1 MDKISFSKID
11 SRRTVMALA
20 VVAMFLATMGVGNV
34 DAAASPV
41 SISLP
46 DGTTSESRDVMAGS
60 SVDVTL
66 TLDSSD
72 SRYRKMDI
80 FMVANWPSG
89 TSWNTKFFDTDYD
102 QLPNDM
108 IQINKGQSTTVIFKI
123 YCSGVCTSGDTNTVE
138 VYAKTDPKWY
148 DGGTDSG
155 TTNGCDDTDSCT
167 DTTAAS
173 ASSNVTNKV
182 TISLTAATEYSSSV
196 TCDSASSNGG
206 NKVFQDETV
215 LWGYTLANT
224 GYSTD
229 NYAFTATVSSATG
242 AETGQWTISP
252 GLSDGKI
259 LVGSSGTGDSSAEG
273 SMSITA
279 ATDARPGTYTVD
291 LVITSNNGGAPA
303 ACDSISIVVPE
314 PDLEIK
320 NSDVSFSHT
329 SAWINTNDKSQVVKI
344 YSKVRNNGGTIDSSG
359 AKTNDVVVKFYID
372 GAQLGGP
379 ETIASLAHG
388 EEVTISREW
397 QPTRAYNDDDEVG
410 LSVVVK
416 VDPSDDIDES
426 DNDNN
431 QGTQYFKVIR
441 AKSSTPSF
449 FIGFF
454 ALISA
459 IAIAVMLSSYY
470 RNKDLE

>member
-1 MDKISFSKID
+1 MDKIRFSKTD
-11 SRRTVMALA
+11 SRRVVMALA
-20 VVAMFLATMGVGNV
+20 VVIMFLATIDVESVEPANW
-34 DAAASPV
+34 PV
-41 SISLP
+41 SITA
-46 DGTTSESRDVMAGS
+46 DKT
-60 SVDVTL
+60 SVDIMVGESADIVL

-72 SRYRKMDI
+72 TRYRKMDI
-80 FMVANWPSG
+80 YMKANWPSG
-89 TSWNTKFFDTDYD
+89 AGWTTKFLDTEYD
-102 QLPNDM
+102 QLPNDLV
-108 IQINKGQSTTVIFKI
+108 QIGKGQSTTVIFKV
-123 YCSGVCTSGDTNTVE
+123 YCTGVCAAGDTEEVE
-138 VYAKTDPKWY
+138 VYAYTDPKFY
-148 DGGTDSG
+148 QGGSG
-155 TTNGCDDTDSCT
+155 SNCGSSDCET
-167 DTTAAS
+167 DTSAAS
-173 ASSNVTNKV
+173 ASSNVTNTI
-182 TISLTAATEYSSSV
+182 TISLTAAIEFSSNVGCESV
-196 TCDSASSNGG
+196 SSNGG
-206 NKVFQDETV
+206 IEVYQGDTV
-215 LWGYTLANT
+215 QWDYTLTNT

-229 NYAFTATVSSATG
+229 NYQFEVIVSSAIG
-242 AETGQWTISP
+242 ASVDYWTVSA
-252 GLSDGKI
+252 GLSDGYS
-259 LVGSSGTGDSSAEG
+259 LVGTSGTGTSVAEAG
-273 SMSITA
+273 ISISP
-279 ATDARPGTYTVD
+279 ATDARPGTFNIE
-291 LVITSNNGGAPA
+291 LVVTSNNGGAPS
-303 ACDSISIVVPE
+303 ACDFDVVIPE

-320 NSDVSFSHT
+320 NSDVSFSHN
-329 SAWINTNDKSQVVKI
+329 SAWINTNEKSQVVKI

-359 AKTNDVVVKFYID
+359 AKTNDIVVKFYID

-379 ETIASLAHG
+379 ETITSLAHG

>member
-1 MDKISFSKID
+1 MDKIRFSKSD
-11 SRRTVMALA
+11 SRRAVMALA
-20 VVAMFLATMGVGNV
+20 VIAMFLATIGVGNV
-34 DAAASPV
+34 DAAESPV
-41 SISLP
+41 SITA
-46 DGTTSESRDVMAGS
+46 DKTSTDIMVGESAVI
-60 SVDVTL
+60 TL

-80 FMVANWPSG
+80 YMVANWPSG
-89 TSWNTKFFDTDYD
+89 TAWTTKFMDVNYD
-102 QLPNDM
+102 QLSNNLV
-108 IQINKGQSTTVIFKI
+108 QVNKGQSTTVLFKI
-123 YCSGVCTSGDTNTVE
+123 YCTGVCSAGDTNTVQ

-148 DGGTDSG
+148 DGGG
-155 TTNGCDDTDSCT
+155 TGSNCGSSDCET
-167 DTTAAS
+167 DTSTASGS
-173 ASSNVTNKV
+173 ANVTNTI
-182 TISLTAATEYSSSV
+182 TISLTAATEFSSSV
-196 TCDSASSNGG
+196 TCDTVSSNGG
-206 NKVFQDETV
+206 IEVYQGDTV
-215 LWGYTLANT
+215 QWDYTLTNT

-229 NYAFTATVSSATG
+229 NYQFDVLVSSAIG
-242 AETGQWTISP
+242 ASIDYWTLSS
-252 GLSDGKI
+252 GLSDGKS
-259 LVGSSGTGDSSAEG
+259 LVGTSGTGASSAEAG
-273 SMSITA
+273 ISITA
-279 ATDARPGTYTVD
+279 ATEARPGTFNIE
-291 LVITSNNGGAPA
+291 LVITSNNGGAPS
-303 ACDSISIVVPE
+303 ACDFDVVIPE

-320 NSDVSFSHT
+320 NSDVSFSHN

-359 AKTNDVVVKFYID
+359 AKTNDIVVKFYID

-379 ETIASLAHG
+379 ETITSLAHG

>member
-1 MDKISFSKID
+1 MDKIRFSKTD
-11 SRRTVMALA
+11 SRRAVMALA
-20 VVAMFLATMGVGNV
+20 VVIMFLATIGVGNV
-34 DAAASPV
+34 DAAPSPV
-41 SISLP
+41 ALTA
-46 DGTTSESRDVMAGS
+46 DKTSADIMVGESAVI
-60 SVDVTL
+60 TL

-80 FMVANWPSG
+80 YMVANWQSG
-89 TSWNTKFFDTDYD
+89 TPWTSKFMDIEYD
-102 QLPNDM
+102 QLPNDL
-108 IQINKGQSTTVIFKI
+108 IQIGKGQSTTVFLKI
-123 YCSGVCTSGDTNTVE
+123 YCTGICTAGDTNEVQ
-138 VYAKTDPKWY
+138 VYAKTDPKFY
-148 DGGTDSG
+148 TGGSG
-155 TTNGCDDTDSCT
+155 SNCGSSDCET
-167 DTTAAS
+167 DTTSAS
-173 ASSNVTNKV
+173 GSSNVTNKII
-182 TISLTAATEYSSSV
+182 ISLTAATEFSSSV
-196 TCDSASSNGG
+196 SGCDSVTSNGG
-206 NKVFQDETV
+206 IQVYQGETV
-215 LWGYTLANT
+215 QQDYTLTNT

-229 NYAFTATVSSATG
+229 NYQFDVSVSSAIG
-242 AETGQWTISP
+242 ASVDYWTLSA
-252 GLSDGKI
+252 GLSDGLPLI
-259 LVGSSGTGDSSAEG
+259 GTSGTGDSVAEAG
-273 SMSITA
+273 ISITP
-279 ATDARPGTYTVD
+279 ATEARPGTYNIE
-291 LVITSNNGGAPA
+291 LVVTSNNGGA
-303 ACDSISIVVPE
+303 DSGCNFDVVIPQ

-320 NSDVSFSHT
+320 NSDVSFSHN

-359 AKTNDVVVKFYID
+359 AKTNDIVVKFYID

-379 ETIASLAHG
+379 ETITSLAHG

-416 VDPSDDIDES
+416 VDPSDDIAES

>member
-1 MDKISFSKID
+1 MDKIRFSKTD
-11 SRRTVMALA
+11 SRRAVMALA
-20 VVAMFLATMGVGNV
+20 VVTMFLATIGVGNV
-34 DAAASPV
+34 DAAESPV
-41 SISLP
+41 AITA
-46 DGTTSESRDVMAGS
+46 DKT
-60 SVDVTL
+60 SVDIMVGESAVITL

-80 FMVANWPSG
+80 YMVDNWPSG
-89 TSWNTKFFDTDYD
+89 TSWTSKFLDTEYD
-102 QLPNDM
+102 QLPNDLV
-108 IQINKGQSTTVIFKI
+108 QVGKGQSTTVLFKV
-123 YCSGVCTSGDTNTVE
+123 YCTGVCASGDTNEVE
-138 VYAKTDPKWY
+138 VYAYTDPKFY
-148 DGGTDSG
+148 KGSSNSNCGSSD
-155 TTNGCDDTDSCT
+155 CET
-167 DTTAAS
+167 DTSAAS
-173 ASSNVTNKV
+173 SSSNVTNTKTLSITAV
-182 TISLTAATEYSSSV
+182 TQYSASV
-196 TCDSASSNGG
+196 TCDTVSNNGG
-206 NKVFQDETV
+206 NKVYQDESV
-215 LWGYTLANT
+215 LWGYILTNT
-224 GYSTD
+224 GYTTD
-229 NYAFTATVSSATG
+229 NYQFTAAVTSATG
-242 AETGQWTISP
+242 AETGFWTISP
-252 GLSDGKI
+252 GLSNGKS
-259 LVGSSGTGDSSAEG
+259 LVGSSSIGDSEAEA
-273 SMSITA
+273 SISITA
-279 ATDARPGTYTVD
+279 ATDARPGTYQIEFV
-291 LVITSNNGGAPA
+291 VTSNNGGPPV
-303 ACDSISIVVPE
+303 ACENIAVIVPE

-320 NSDVSFSHT
+320 NSDVSFSHN

-359 AKTNDVVVKFYID
+359 AKTNDIVVKFYID

-379 ETIASLAHG
+379 ETITSLAHG

>member
-1 MDKISFSKID
+1 MDKIRFSKTD
-11 SRRTVMALA
+11 SRRVIMALA
-20 VVAMFLATMGVGNV
+20 VVTMFLATLGVGNV

-41 SISLP
+41 SL
-46 DGTTSESRDVMAGS
+46 
-60 SVDVTL
+60 SVDKTSATVLTDGDEPWVTFTL

-80 FMVANWPSG
+80 YMVSNWPSG
-89 TSWNTKFFDTDYD
+89 ESWTSIFTDSSGSE
-102 QLPNDM
+102 LSSNK
-108 IQINKGQSTTVIFKI
+108 ITINKGGTGTVLFSVF
-123 YCSGVCTSGDTNTVE
+123 CDGACESGDTNTVQ

-148 DGGTDSG
+148 NGGTDSG
-155 TTNGCDDTDSCT
+155 TTSGCQSDNSCSDST
-167 DTTAAS
+167 SAS
-173 ASSNVTNKV
+173 ASSNVTNTKTLSITAV
-182 TISLTAATEYSSSV
+182 TNYTSSV
-196 TCDSASSNGG
+196 TCDAASDNGG
-206 NKVFQDETV
+206 NKVYQDETV
-215 LWGYTLANT
+215 LWGYTLSNT
-224 GYSTD
+224 GYTTD
-229 NYAFTATVSSATG
+229 NYAFTAEVSSATG
-242 AETGQWTISP
+242 AETGFWTVSP

-259 LVGSSGTGDSSAEG
+259 LVGSSGTGDSSAEA
-273 SMSITA
+273 SISITA
-279 ATDARPGTYTVD
+279 ATDARPGTYTVEI
-291 LVITSNNGGAPA
+291 VIASNNGGAPA
-303 ACDSISIVVPE
+303 ACDFAVIVPE

-329 SAWINTNDKSQVVKI
+329 SAWINTNDKSQVVTI
-344 YSKVRNNGGTIDSSG
+344 YSKVRNNGGTVDSSG

-454 ALISA
+454 ALVSA

>member
-1 MDKISFSKID
+1 MDKSRFSKTD
-11 SRRTVMALA
+11 SRRAIMVLA
-20 VVAMFLATMGVGNV
+20 VVAMFLATLGVGNV

-41 SISLP
+41 SL
-46 DGTTSESRDVMAGS
+46 
-60 SVDVTL
+60 SVDKTSATVMTDGDENYVVFTL

-72 SRYRKMDI
+72 TRYRKMDI
-80 FMVANWPSG
+80 YMVSNWPSG
-89 TSWNTKFFDTDYD
+89 ESWTSLFVDSSGSE
-102 QLPNDM
+102 LPN
-108 IQINKGQSTTVIFKI
+108 NKVTISKGGSATVQFAVF
-123 YCSGVCTSGDTNTVE
+123 CDGSCEAGDTNTVQ

-148 DGGTDSG
+148 DGGTGSG
-155 TTNGCDDTDSCT
+155 SDDGAT
-167 DTTAAS
+167 DTSAAS
-173 ASSNVTNKV
+173 SSSNVTNTKTLSITAV
-182 TISLTAATEYSSSV
+182 TQYSASV
-196 TCDSASSNGG
+196 TCDTVSNNGG
-206 NKVFQDETV
+206 NKVYQDESV
-215 LWGYTLANT
+215 LWGYILTNT
-224 GYSTD
+224 GYTTD
-229 NYAFTATVSSATG
+229 NYQFTAAVTSATG
-242 AETGQWTISP
+242 AETGFWTIAP
-252 GLSDGKI
+252 GLTNGKS
-259 LVGSSGTGDSSAEG
+259 LVGSSSIGDSEAEA
-273 SMSITA
+273 SISITA
-279 ATDARPGTYTVD
+279 ATDARPGTYQIEFV
-291 LVITSNNGGAPA
+291 VTSNNGGPPV
-303 ACDSISIVVPE
+303 ACENIAVIVPE

-320 NSDVSFSHT
+320 NSDVSFSHN

-359 AKTNDVVVKFYID
+359 AKTNDIVVKFYID

-379 ETIASLAHG
+379 ETITSLAHG

>member
-1 MDKISFSKID
+1 
-11 SRRTVMALA
+11 MALA
-20 VVAMFLATMGVGNV
+20 VIAMFLATIGVGNV
-34 DAAASPV
+34 DAAESPV
-41 SISLP
+41 SITA
-46 DGTTSESRDVMAGS
+46 DKTSTDIMVGESAVII
-60 SVDVTL
+60 L

-80 FMVANWPSG
+80 YMVANWPSG
-89 TSWNTKFFDTDYD
+89 TAWTTKFMDVNYD
-102 QLPNDM
+102 QLSNNLV
-108 IQINKGQSTTVIFKI
+108 QVNKGQSTTVLFKI
-123 YCSGVCTSGDTNTVE
+123 YCTGVCSAGDTNTVQ

-148 DGGTDSG
+148 AGGSG
-155 TTNGCDDTDSCT
+155 SNCGSSDCET
-167 DTTAAS
+167 DTSAAS
-173 ASSNVTNKV
+173 GSANVTNTE
-182 TISLTAATEYSSSV
+182 TISLTASTEFSSSV
-196 TCDSASSNGG
+196 TCDTVSSNGG
-206 NKVFQDETV
+206 IEVYQGDTV
-215 LWGYTLANT
+215 QWDYTLTNT

-229 NYAFTATVSSATG
+229 NYQFDVLVSSAIG
-242 AETGQWTISP
+242 ASIDYWTLSS
-252 GLSDGKI
+252 GLSDGKS
-259 LVGSSGTGDSSAEG
+259 LVGTSGTGASSAEAG
-273 SMSITA
+273 ISITA
-279 ATDARPGTYTVD
+279 ATEARPGTFNIE
-291 LVITSNNGGAPA
+291 LVITSNNGGAPS
-303 ACDSISIVVPE
+303 ACDFDVVIPE

-320 NSDVSFSHT
+320 NSDVSFSHN

-359 AKTNDVVVKFYID
+359 AKTNDIVVKFYID

-379 ETIASLAHG
+379 ETITSLAHG

>member
-1 MDKISFSKID
+1 MDKIRFSKTD
-11 SRRTVMALA
+11 SRRAVMALA
-20 VVAMFLATMGVGNV
+20 VVIMFLATIGIGNV
-34 DAAASPV
+34 EAANSPV
-41 SISLP
+41 SITA
-46 DGTTSESRDVMAGS
+46 DKT
-60 SVDVTL
+60 SVDIMVGESAVITL

-72 SRYRKMDI
+72 TRYRKMDVY
-80 FMVANWPSG
+80 MKSNWPSG
-89 TSWNTKFFDTDYD
+89 AGWTSKFLDTEYD
-102 QLPNDM
+102 QLPNDLV
-108 IQINKGQSTTVIFKI
+108 QIGKGGTTTVLFKV
-123 YCSGVCTSGDTNTVE
+123 YCTGVCAAGDEEEVE
-138 VYAKTDPKWY
+138 VYAYTDPKFY
-148 DGGTDSG
+148 QGGSG
-155 TTNGCDDTDSCT
+155 SSCGSSDCET
-167 DTTAAS
+167 DTSPAS
-173 ASSNVTNKV
+173 GSSNVTTKV
-182 TISLTAATEYSSSV
+182 TISLTAATEFSSSI
-196 TCDSASSNGG
+196 TCDTVSSNGG
-206 NKVFQDETV
+206 IEVYQGDTV
-215 LWGYTLANT
+215 QWDYTLTNT

-229 NYAFTATVSSATG
+229 NYQFEVIVSSAIG
-242 AETGQWTISP
+242 ASVDYWTVSA
-252 GLSDGKI
+252 GLSDGYS
-259 LVGSSGTGDSSAEG
+259 LVGTSGTGTSVAEAG
-273 SMSITA
+273 ISISP
-279 ATDARPGTYTVD
+279 ATDARPGTFNIE
-291 LVITSNNGGAPA
+291 LVVTSNNDGAPS
-303 ACDSISIVVPE
+303 ACDFDVVIPE

-320 NSDVSFSHT
+320 NSDVSFSHN
-329 SAWINTNDKSQVVKI
+329 SAWINTNEKSQVVKI

-359 AKTNDVVVKFYID
+359 AKTNDIVVKFYID

-379 ETIASLAHG
+379 ETITSLAHG

>member
-1 MDKISFSKID
+1 MDKIRFSKID
-11 SRRTVMALA
+11 SRRAVLALA
-20 VVAMFLATMGVGNV
+20 VVVMFLATLGIGNV
-34 DAAASPV
+34 GAAQSPV
-41 SISLP
+41 AL
-46 DGTTSESRDVMAGS
+46 
-60 SVDVTL
+60 SVDKTSATVLTDSEDPYVVFTF

-72 SRYRKMDI
+72 SRYRKMDV
-80 FMVANWPSG
+80 FMKANWPSG
-89 TSWNTKFFDTDYD
+89 EKWTNMFLDSSGNELD
-102 QLPNDM
+102 NDM
-108 IQINKGQSTTVIFKI
+108 ITITKGGSGTVQFAVF
-123 YCSGVCTSGDTNTVE
+123 CDGSCDAGDTNTVQ
-138 VYAKTDPKWY
+138 VYGKTDPKWY
-148 DGGTDSG
+148 ETTTCSG
-155 TTNGCDDTDSCT
+155 SDDCAT
-167 DTTAAS
+167 DTSAAS
-173 ASSNVTNKV
+173 DSSNVTNTKTLTITAVTQYSAKV
-182 TISLTAATEYSSSV
+182 D
-196 TCDSASSNGG
+196 CDTVSNNGG
-206 NKVFQDETV
+206 IEVYQDESV
-215 LWGYTLANT
+215 LWGYTLTNT
-224 GYSTD
+224 GYTTD
-229 NYAFTATVSSATG
+229 NYQFTVAITSATG
-242 AETGQWTISP
+242 AETGFWTKSP
-252 GLSDGKI
+252 GLSDGKS
-259 LVGSSGTGDSSAEG
+259 LVGSSSIGDSEAEA
-273 SMSITA
+273 SISITA
-279 ATDARPGTYTVD
+279 ATDARPGTYKVE
-291 LVITSNNGGAPA
+291 LVISSNNNGAPV
-303 ACDSISIVVPE
+303 ACDFAVIVPE

-320 NSDVSFSHT
+320 NSDVTFSHN
-329 SAWINTNDKSQVVKI
+329 SAWINTNDNSQVVKI

>member
-1 MDKISFSKID
+1 MDKISFSKTD
-11 SRRTVMALA
+11 SRRAVMALA
-20 VVAMFLATMGVGNV
+20 VVAMFLATIGVGNV
-34 DAAASPV
+34 DAAESPV
-41 SISLP
+41 SITA
-46 DGTTSESRDVMAGS
+46 DKTSADIMVGESV
-60 SVDVTL
+60 VITL
-66 TLDSSD
+66 TIDSSD

-80 FMVANWPSG
+80 YMRSNWPSG
-89 TSWNTKFFDTDYD
+89 AAWTTKFMDTDYD
-102 QLPNDM
+102 QLSNDLV
-108 IQINKGQSTTVIFKI
+108 QVSKGQSTTVLFKV
-123 YCSGVCTSGDTNTVE
+123 YCTGVCEAGDTNEVE
-138 VYAKTDPKWY
+138 VYAYTDPKWY
-148 DGGTDSG
+148 DGGTGSGNDGGDS
-155 TTNGCDDTDSCT
+155 

-173 ASSNVTNKV
+173 ASSNITEKV
-182 TISLTAATEYSSSV
+182 TISLTAATKYSSTV
-196 TCDSASSNGG
+196 VCDTVSSNGG
-206 NKVFQDETV
+206 IEVYQGDTV
-215 LWGYTLANT
+215 QWGYILTNT

-229 NYAFTATVSSATG
+229 NYKFDVSVSSAIG
-242 AETGQWTISP
+242 ASVDYWTVSA
-252 GLSDGKI
+252 GLSDGFPLI
-259 LVGSSGTGDSSAEG
+259 GTSGTGTSVADTG
-273 SMSITA
+273 ISISP
-279 ATDARPGTYTVD
+279 ATDARPGTYNIE
-291 LVITSNNGGAPA
+291 LVITSNNGGAPS
-303 ACDSISIVVPE
+303 ACNRNVIIPQ

-320 NSDVSFSHT
+320 NSDVSFSHN

-344 YSKVRNNGGTIDSSG
+344 YSKVRNNGGIIDSSG

-379 ETIASLAHG
+379 ETITSLAHG

-397 QPTRAYNDDDEVG
+397 QPTRAYNDNDEVG

-416 VDPSDDIDES
+416 VDPSDDIAES

-459 IAIAVMLSSYY
+459 IAIAVTLSSYY

>member
-1 MDKISFSKID
+1 MDKIRFSKTD
-11 SRRTVMALA
+11 SRRAVMALA
-20 VVAMFLATMGVGNV
+20 VVIMFLATMGIGNV
-34 DAAASPV
+34 EAANSPV
-41 SISLP
+41 SITA
-46 DGTTSESRDVMAGS
+46 DKT
-60 SVDVTL
+60 SVDIMVGESTDIVL

-72 SRYRKMDI
+72 TRYRKMDVY
-80 FMVANWPSG
+80 MKSNWPSG
-89 TSWNTKFFDTDYD
+89 AGWASKFMDTEYD
-102 QLPNDM
+102 QLPNDL
-108 IQINKGQSTTVIFKI
+108 IQIGKGQSTTVIFKV
-123 YCSGVCTSGDTNTVE
+123 YCTGVCAAGDTEEVE
-138 VYAKTDPKWY
+138 VYAYTDPKWY
-148 DGGTDSG
+148 DGGTGSG
-155 TTNGCDDTDSCT
+155 NDGGTS
-167 DTTAAS
+167 DTTPAS
-173 ASSNVTNKV
+173 GSSNVTTKV
-182 TISLTAATEYSSSV
+182 TISLTAATEFSSSI
-196 TCDSASSNGG
+196 TCDTVSSNGG
-206 NKVFQDETV
+206 IEVYQSDTV
-215 LWGYTLANT
+215 QWDYTLTNT

-229 NYAFTATVSSATG
+229 NYQFEVIVSSAIG
-242 AETGQWTISP
+242 ASVDYWTVSA
-252 GLSDGKI
+252 GLSDGYS
-259 LVGSSGTGDSSAEG
+259 LVGTSGTGTSVAEAG
-273 SMSITA
+273 ISISP
-279 ATDARPGTYTVD
+279 ATDARPGTFNIE
-291 LVITSNNGGAPA
+291 LVVTSNNGGAPS
-303 ACDSISIVVPE
+303 ACNFDVVIPE

-320 NSDVSFSHT
+320 NSDVSFSHN
-329 SAWINTNDKSQVVKI
+329 SAWINTNEKSQVVKI

-359 AKTNDVVVKFYID
+359 AKTNDIVVKFYID

-379 ETIASLAHG
+379 ETITSLAHG

>member
-1 MDKISFSKID
+1 
-11 SRRTVMALA
+11 V
-20 VVAMFLATMGVGNV
+20 
-34 DAAASPV
+34 
-41 SISLP
+41 
-46 DGTTSESRDVMAGS
+46 
-60 SVDVTL
+60 
-66 TLDSSD
+66 
-72 SRYRKMDI
+72 
-80 FMVANWPSG
+80 
-89 TSWNTKFFDTDYD
+89 
-102 QLPNDM
+102 
-108 IQINKGQSTTVIFKI
+108 
-123 YCSGVCTSGDTNTVE
+123 
-138 VYAKTDPKWY
+138 
-148 DGGTDSG
+148 
-155 TTNGCDDTDSCT
+155 
-167 DTTAAS
+167 
-173 ASSNVTNKV
+173 
-182 TISLTAATEYSSSV
+182 
-196 TCDSASSNGG
+196 SSNGG
-206 NKVFQDETV
+206 IEVYQGDTV
-215 LWGYTLANT
+215 QWDYTLTNT

-229 NYAFTATVSSATG
+229 NYQFDVLVSSAIG
-242 AETGQWTISP
+242 ASIDYWTLSS
-252 GLSDGKI
+252 GLSDGKS
-259 LVGSSGTGDSSAEG
+259 LVGTSGTGASSAEAG
-273 SMSITA
+273 ISITA
-279 ATDARPGTYTVD
+279 ATEARPGTFNIE
-291 LVITSNNGGAPA
+291 LVITSNNGGAPS
-303 ACDSISIVVPE
+303 ACDFDVVIPE

-320 NSDVSFSHT
+320 NSDVSFSHN
-329 SAWINTNDKSQVVKI
+329 SAWINTNDKSQIVKI

-359 AKTNDVVVKFYID
+359 AKTNDIVVKFYID

-379 ETIASLAHG
+379 ETITSLAHG

>member
-1 MDKISFSKID
+1 MDKIRFSKTD
-11 SRRTVMALA
+11 SRRVVMALA
-20 VVAMFLATMGVGNV
+20 VVTMFLATIGVGNV
-34 DAAASPV
+34 DAAESPV
-41 SISLP
+41 SITA
-46 DGTTSESRDVMAGS
+46 DKTSTDIMVGESAVI
-60 SVDVTL
+60 TL

-80 FMVANWPSG
+80 YMVSNWPSG
-89 TSWNTKFFDTDYD
+89 TAWTTKFMDTEYD
-102 QLPNDM
+102 QLPNNL
-108 IQINKGQSTTVIFKI
+108 IQIGKGQSTTVLFKI
-123 YCSGVCTSGDTNTVE
+123 YCTGVCAAGDTNTVQ

-148 DGGTDSG
+148 DGGTGSG
-155 TTNGCDDTDSCT
+155 NDGGDT

-173 ASSNVTNKV
+173 ASSNVTNTI
-182 TISLTAATEYSSSV
+182 TISLTAATEFSSSV
-196 TCDSASSNGG
+196 TCDTVTSNGG
-206 NKVFQDETV
+206 IQIYQGETV
-215 LWGYTLANT
+215 QLDYTLTNT

-229 NYAFTATVSSATG
+229 NYQFDVLVSSAIG
-242 AETGQWTISP
+242 ASVDYWTVSA
-252 GLSDGKI
+252 GLTDGKS
-259 LVGSSGTGDSSAEG
+259 LVGTSGTGDSLANAG
-273 SMSITA
+273 ISITA
-279 ATDARPGTYTVD
+279 ATEARPGTFNIE
-291 LVITSNNGGAPA
+291 LVITSNNGGAPS
-303 ACDSISIVVPE
+303 ACNRDVVIPE

-320 NSDVSFSHT
+320 NSDVSFSHN

-359 AKTNDVVVKFYID
+359 AKTNDIVVKFYID

-379 ETIASLAHG
+379 ETITSLAHG

>member
-1 MDKISFSKID
+1 MDKIGFSKMD
-11 SRRTVMALA
+11 SRRAVLALA
-20 VVAMFLATMGVGNV
+20 VVVMFLATLGIGNV
-34 DAAASPV
+34 GAAQSPV
-41 SISLP
+41 VL
-46 DGTTSESRDVMAGS
+46 
-60 SVDVTL
+60 SVDKTSATVMTDGDEPFVIFTF

-72 SRYRKMDI
+72 SRYRKMDVQ
-80 FMVANWPSG
+80 MKANWPSG
-89 TSWNTKFFDTDYD
+89 EDWTHMFVDTDLNE
-102 QLPNDM
+102 LPNNM
-108 IQINKGQSTTVIFKI
+108 VTITKGGSVTVQFVVI
-123 YCSGVCTSGDTNTVE
+123 CDGSCESGDTNTVD
-138 VYAKTDPKWY
+138 VYAFTDPKFY
-148 DGGTDSG
+148 TGSTRDQCGS
-155 TTNGCDDTDSCT
+155 DDCET
-167 DTTAAS
+167 DTTPAS
-173 ASSNVTNKV
+173 ASSNITNTKEL
-182 TISLTAATEYSSSV
+182 TITAATQYSAKVVCNTESE
-196 TCDSASSNGG
+196 NGG
-206 NKVFQDETV
+206 NKVYQDETV
-215 LWGYTLANT
+215 LWGYTLTNT
-224 GYSTD
+224 GYTID
-229 NYAFTATVSSATG
+229 NYQFTTTVTSATG
-242 AETGQWTISP
+242 AETGFWTHSP
-252 GLSDGKI
+252 GLSDGHP
-259 LVGSSGTGDSSAEG
+259 LVGSSSVGDSEAEG
-273 SMSITA
+273 FISIKA
-279 ATDARPGTYTVD
+279 ATDARPGTYEVQ
-291 LVITSNNGGAPA
+291 LVITSSNEIAPI
-303 ACDSISIVVPE
+303 ACDFPVIVPE

-320 NSDVSFSHT
+320 NSDVTFSHN
-329 SAWINTNDKSQVVKI
+329 SAWINTNDNSQVVKI
-344 YSKVRNNGGTIDSSG
+344 YSKVRNNGGTIDTSG

-397 QPTRAYNDDDEVG
+397 QPTRSYNDDDEVG